1 MTSSRRRP
9 ERGVRRW
16 IGLLVVSVAASAL
29 AAPLMVANNAAA
41 APLQADLRLTGFAP
55 VSVVE
60 GKTVRASGT
69 FTTNKTIDDVT
80 VRFEIGDTA
89 FFSRSA
95 ITEAA
100 STPPF
105 TYELFGASD
114 DLNKVRRGE
123 TKTFRISFPSSD
135 LPFFAAGVYP
145 MKVTAV
151 DSDTGEIL
159 SSVSSFLP
167 WAPEG
172 LGNVPSRLLMFWPVI
187 GDAELTTADGGV
199 SEGSSGDATDRR
211 DDLLQETLAEDT
223 GRLATLVES
232 GSETNATWVLDPA
245 LLEHAA
251 ELDTPAAEAWL
262 ADVAAVAATRRIAAV
277 PYGDPDV
284 AAVGAAG
291 RPGFLLQGQS
301 EGDQVFRRVLEAEPR
316 SDLAWPADGA
326 GDEQTITTS
335 ARAGDDFVLMDGE
348 NAPLV
353 TPETYT
359 PSGRIS
365 WPDPEVD
372 VLLADEAASA
382 LVATPA
388 TTPSDVLLAR
398 QRFLAETYL
407 HSLELNTERLLV
419 IAPPRRWDPSPA
431 WASELVDAIGRA
443 NWLDPVSMDE
453 AVEPSLTFFEREAP
467 SIPEDAA
474 DRQLP
479 SDMVLAAQQGITDNR
494 RLAAI
499 LTRPRQITPAIE
511 DRLLTSV
518 STAWRADPAAAEAA
532 QAETLD
538 QLRNLRGKVRIVS
551 QGGTLADDR
560 GSFPITLRNQ
570 LDQPV
575 VVRLSVTTTDQ
586 FRLRVDGP
594 DGTIRIAAQGS
605 TSRIVEL
612 DAVTSGR
619 MSFDAQLRT
628 PGDAAY
634 SEPVTV
640 TVDVRGFG
648 QITLVVFGV
657 AVGLLV
663 LAAAIRIFR
672 RIRNARRASRQDAA

>member
-1 MTSSRRRP
+1 MDRLAGRQRRCQRSGRP
-9 ERGVRRW
+9 TVGCEST
-16 IGLLVVSVAASAL
+16 L
-29 AAPLMVANNAAA
+29 PP

-69 FTTNKTIDDVT
+69 FTTNKTIDNVT
-80 VRFEIGDTA
+80 VQFEIGDTA

-114 DLNKVRRGE
+114 DINKVRRGE

-135 LPFFAAGVYP
+135 LPFSTAGVYP

-151 DSDTGEIL
+151 DSDSGEIL

-167 WAPEG
+167 WSPEG

-187 GDAELTTADGGV
+187 GDAELTTADAGV
-199 SEGSSGDATDRR
+199 SDGSSSDAADRR
-211 DDLLQETLAEDT
+211 DALLQETLAEDT

-232 GSETNATWVLDPA
+232 GSEAKATWVLDPA
-245 LLEHAA
+245 LLSHAA
-251 ELDTPAAEAWL
+251 QLDTPAAEAWL
-262 ADVAAVAATRRIAAV
+262 ADLASVAATRRIAAM
-277 PYGDPDV
+277 PYGDPDI

-291 RPGFLLQGQS
+291 RPGFLVQGQS
-301 EGDQVFRRVLEAEPR
+301 KGDRVFRRVLDAEPR

-326 GDEQTITTS
+326 GDEQTISTS
-335 ARAGDDFVLMDGE
+335 GRAGDAFVLLDGE

-365 WPDPEVD
+365 WPDPELD

-388 TTPSDVLLAR
+388 TTQGDVLLAR

-407 HSLELNTERLLV
+407 HSLETNAERLLV
-419 IAPPRRWDPSPA
+419 IAPPRRWDPSPE
-431 WASELVDAIGRA
+431 WADELVGAIRHA
-443 NWLDPVSMDE
+443 NWLDPVTMDE
-453 AVEPSLTFFEREAP
+453 AVEPSLTFFEREPPTIA
-467 SIPEDAA
+467 EDAA

-479 SDMVLAAQQGITDNR
+479 SDMVIAAQQGITDTR

-511 DRLLTSV
+511 DQLFTSV
-518 STAWRADPAAAEAA
+518 GTAWRADPAAAEAA
-532 QAETLD
+532 QDATLA
-538 QLRNLRGKVRIVS
+538 QLRTTRGRVRIVS

-560 GSFPITLRNQ
+560 GSYPVSLRNQ

-575 VVRLSVTTTDQ
+575 VVRLAVTSTDQ
-586 FRLRVDGP
+586 LRLRVDGP
-594 DGTIRIAAQGS
+594 GEPIRIAAQGS
-605 TSRIVEL
+605 ETVNVEL

-628 PGDAAY
+628 PGGAAY
-634 SEPVTV
+634 SDPVTV

-663 LAAAIRIFR
+663 LAAAIRIAR
-672 RIRNARRASRQDAA
+672 RVRNARRASRQDAA